1 MARKHGRRNQAR
13 PSPRRAAA
21 SPARLPAR
29 PSPVPRED
37 LEFLERAMA
46 NQPFAIVCHD
56 AGVAAMNEGERSALL
71 ASVDRRLAL
80 RAIAEIQSR
89 LDVATSTDWTQSH
102 VEVNLVA
109 STEFPGRDELQ
120 QKVRSGHR
128 LIPPRSTTQLIRETL
143 ESAGD
148 LPNAEPITT
157 QDIVWLILS
166 ITTGHFSDE
175 MSPDGTVD
183 AEGIARIAAMAAGK
197 SLEEQLELFREIM
210 VGEIANLHGNSPVK
224 LETLMA
230 STNNVWLRKWPGSV
244 TDPRLGDSPAD
255 SFATANGIE
264 LLDVLTLGHLVA
276 EGARAGILEFSRSSL
291 VRAGATDQAVSFL
304 LDHMSLTVAKFKQR
318 LARDRRQG
326 NVDDQRYT
334 FTERPFLRV
343 DADTVVLLRY
353 QWGIDRFF
361 GSQLYWQTF
370 FMLGEPEP
378 GSVAES
384 FSLAMNDVFEETAAE
399 SLLGIVTASRSM
411 TRLVRETEMQA
422 AWAES
427 PSRKPSV
434 CDFVIPAG
442 SFCIALD
449 ATNHHLDAQLA
460 QGMASVDDYA
470 EDVDKSLIRK
480 CNQIAATIR
489 QLRRRC
495 DYGVNSSTSFL
506 PLIVV
511 PEHGVPNLGTVEY
524 DLQLRSRPIFAVTLA
539 KVFAPT
545 VITLSDLELLEGL
558 AEHYQRGGP
567 DICEV
572 LIRWR
577 REATIGGPMG
587 PTRLQEFVERAGLQR
602 PIPKRILESWR
613 SLQDRLKSRPEDAA
627 DSLPVHV
634 G

>member
-1 MARKHGRRNQAR
+1 MAQRYGRRNQTR
-13 PSPRRAAA
+13 PAPKRAAA
-21 SPARLPAR
+21 SPVPSQAR
-29 PSPVPRED
+29 PNPVPRED

-46 NQPFAIVCHD
+46 NQSFAIVCHD
-56 AGVAAMNEGERSALL
+56 AGVAAMGEGERSALL

-89 LDVATSTDWTQSH
+89 LDVATSTDWTQSR
-102 VEVNLVA
+102 VELDLLA
-109 STEFPGRDELQ
+109 STEFPCRDELQ

-143 ESAGD
+143 ESASDVPG
-148 LPNAEPITT
+148 AEPITT
-157 QDIVWLILS
+157 HDVVWLILS
-166 ITTGHFSDE
+166 ITTSHLSDE
-175 MSPDGTVD
+175 MSPDGTLD
-183 AEGIARIAAMAAGK
+183 AEGVARIAAMAAGK
-197 SLEEQLELFREIM
+197 SFEEQLELLREIM
-210 VGEIANLHGNSPVK
+210 VEEIANLHGNSPAK

-230 STNNVWLRKWPGSV
+230 STNNVWLRPWPGSV

-255 SFATANGIE
+255 SFASANGIE
-264 LLDVLTLGHLVA
+264 LLDVLTLGHLVG

-291 VRAGATDQAVSFL
+291 TRAGATDQAVSFL

-318 LARDRRQG
+318 LAKDRRKG
-326 NVDDQRYT
+326 KVDDQRYT

-370 FMLGEPEP
+370 FMLGALEP

-384 FSLAMNDVFEETAAE
+384 FSLAMNDVFEEAAAE
-399 SLLGIVTASRSM
+399 ALAGIVSASRSM
-411 TRLVRETEMQA
+411 TRLIRETEMQD

-449 ATNHHLDAQLA
+449 ATNHHLNAQLA
-460 QGMASVDDYA
+460 QGMASVGDYA
-470 EDVDKSLIRK
+470 EDVEKSLIRK

-495 DYGVNSSTSFL
+495 DYGVNSSTNFL
-506 PLIVV
+506 PLVVV
-511 PEHGVPNLGTVEY
+511 PTHGVPNLTTVEY
-524 DLQLRSRPIFAVTLA
+524 DLQLRSRSIFSVTLA
-539 KVFAPT
+539 KVLAPT
-545 VITLSDLELLEGL
+545 VITLSDLELLEGI
-558 AEHYQRGGP
+558 AEQYQHGGP
-567 DICEV
+567 DICDV

-587 PTRLQEFVERAGLQR
+587 PTRLQEFLERVGIQR

-613 SLQDRLKSRPEDAA
+613 SLQERLKASLGDAA
-627 DSLPVHV
+627 DGLPVRV